1 MMTRDIAIQV
11 FKWIALLA
19 LVWLFL
25 RWFEWRSVFIPYR
38 QVENTPAD
46 FRLRFEDVTLT
57 TADGVKLNGWYVP
70 QANAKLTILFCHGN
84 AGNIGH
90 RFEKLLILRDLG
102 VNIFIFDY
110 RGYGRSEGWPSEQG
124 TYNDAL
130 AAYDWLRREKPI
142 TPEQIVAQ
150 GESLGCAV
158 AIELARQRPVGGL
171 VLESGFASIPEMAR
185 AVYPWLPLHL
195 ICQIRYDSLS
205 KIGSVKAPLL
215 SLHSREDEIVPFS
228 QAERLFAA
236 APGPKKLVELRGDH
250 NGGFATSEAVYRA
263 ALREFFRSLGG

>member
-1 MMTRDIAIQV
+1 MLTRDIAIQV
-11 FKWIALLA
+11 LKWLALLA

-46 FRLRFEDVTLT
+46 FRLPFEDVTFT
-57 TADGVKLNGWYVP
+57 TADGVKLNGWYLP
-70 QANAKLTILFCHGN
+70 QSNAKLTVLFCHGN
-84 AGNIGH
+84 AGNISH
-90 RFEKLLILRDLG
+90 RYEKLLILHDLG
-102 VNIFIFDY
+102 VNVFIFDY

-130 AAYDWLRREKPI
+130 AACDWLRQKKSI
-142 TPEQIVAQ
+142 APERIVVH

-158 AIELARQRPVGGL
+158 AVELARQQPVRGL
-171 VLESGFASIPEMAR
+171 VLESGFASVPEMAR
-185 AVYPWLPLHL
+185 AIYPWLPMHWL
-195 ICQIRYDSLS
+195 CRIRYDSLS

-236 APGPKKLVELRGDH
+236 APGPKKMVELRGDH
-250 NGGFATSEAVYRA
+250 NNGFAACESIYRA
-263 ALREFFRSLGG
+263 ALSEFFRSLGR